1 MVLLLQKPGY
11 LYAYWELRDDHLDNA
26 RKELGDWG
34 ALTLRVKDV
43 LGGAWY
49 DITVHSPV
57 GDWFFRTEWVGR
69 TVLLELGLL
78 GPDGRFLVLA
88 TSNRVGIPTG
98 KASDRVDPEW
108 AVRDAEFERIYALS
122 GGLANQAGGSGD
134 IQRML
139 REGWLPSSGTR
150 QA

>member
-1 MVLLLQKPGY
+1 MQKPGY
-11 LYAYWELRDDHLDNA
+11 LYAYWELRDDHLDDA
-26 RKELGDWG
+26 RKELGDRG
-34 ALTLRVKDV
+34 ALTLRVNDV
-43 LGGAWY
+43 QTSDWY

-57 GDWFFRTEWVGR
+57 GDWFFRTDWVGR
-69 TVLLELGLL
+69 TVRVDLGLL

-88 TSNRVGIPTG
+88 SSNALPIPTG
-98 KASDRVDPEW
+98 KPSDRVDPEW

-122 GGLANQAGGSGD
+122 GGLNQAGGSAD
-134 IQRML
+134 IQRVL